1 MEGFLVTAV
10 TGALKSVLVKLAA
23 MAGEFEGVRGQISF
37 LADEFAAMHAFLL
50 RMSDSEE
57 GNADPQDKAWTR
69 EVRELSYDIEDSL
82 DEFMLHVVDGSANPD
97 GFIVKCR
104 NLLTKT
110 MARRRIAKMIAEFK
124 AQIKEVGERNARYM
138 NGGISL
144 MRTANATVDQRALT
158 IFQDVS
164 SLVGVDQPKKELI
177 DLLMKDDGHVASEH
191 LRTISIVGIGGLGK
205 TTIANLIFEELRV
218 QFDCSAFVSVSR
230 NPDISGILRIILS
243 EVSAEPYGNT
253 ESGDI
258 QQLIRKITTSLKNKR
273 YAKF

>member
-1 MEGFLVTAV
+1 MEGFLVTAA

-205 TTIANLIFEELRV
+205 TTIANLIFEELRE

-230 NPDISGILRIILS
+230 NPVWILWVPHTHTAWLS
-243 EVSAEPYGNT
+243 
-253 ESGDI
+253 D
-258 QQLIRKITTSLKNKR
+258 
-273 YAKF
+273 